1 MRLFKHGCLSQP
13 TGLLAAFSMT
23 REELCDLLGLPAD
36 TPAAEVVRARAR
48 RFSEI
53 ALSLREE
60 DLPKPVKLK
69 LQQETALL
77 ESANDLVAQ
86 LEIIGR
92 AETYFAE
99 IAAEIAKPNAVRG
112 VIRLCLSRI
121 KPLVP
126 EIKDEA
132 VRFGFEKRI
141 IEIEERLGPER
152 KPSAA
157 VPSMPP
163 FASIPSPP
171 PPPASAPP
179 AAAPTAPPPSELR
192 AAGPTS
198 PAAPKPVP
206 KPSAL
211 SPTRGTLL
219 QLVPVRI
226 EGTLRQPAP
235 PIHLVAR
242 PRFVLGRR
250 RASVDFATVFLP
262 ENEANRQK
270 NETIS
275 RVNTTFFLKGN
286 QIWVQ
291 DGEVLA
297 EGKVKPSTNGTIID
311 GQSITAAIALNF
323 AKERRLKL
331 GQFGY
336 ELAVLQLPAVSPD
349 GPLAVPAAITISTQ
363 PTQMVPQRPLG
374 CLRFLPVTC
383 REVVVTAVWLLSEAT
398 LGSAPQ
404 CAVRLEQPGLP
415 PVAVRFHHWQDGFWL
430 EVPAGGASAVAL
442 DEHRLAAGE
451 VLPLQPAHVI
461 RLGNLN
467 YELRI
472 S

>member
-1 MRLFKHGCLSQP
+1 
-13 TGLLAAFSMT
+13 
-23 REELCDLLGLPAD
+23 
-36 TPAAEVVRARAR
+36 
-48 RFSEI
+48 
-53 ALSLREE
+53 
-60 DLPKPVKLK
+60 
-69 LQQETALL
+69 
-77 ESANDLVAQ
+77 
-86 LEIIGR
+86 
-92 AETYFAE
+92 
-99 IAAEIAKPNAVRG
+99 
-112 VIRLCLSRI
+112 
-121 KPLVP
+121 
-126 EIKDEA
+126 
-132 VRFGFEKRI
+132 
-141 IEIEERLGPER
+141 
-152 KPSAA
+152 
-157 VPSMPP
+157 
-163 FASIPSPP
+163 
-171 PPPASAPP
+171 
-179 AAAPTAPPPSELR
+179 
-192 AAGPTS
+192 
-198 PAAPKPVP
+198 
-206 KPSAL
+206 
-211 SPTRGTLL
+211 LL

-451 VLPLQPAHVI
+451 VLPLQPAHII